1 VNRKNPRGTL
11 DTSLTIFSD
20 NTVLCSEFPRYN
32 QHPVTHRKLATISP
46 DAARELPRI
55 FLNCILGVSAVNMAV
70 RNPGN
75 GATSQ
80 LALETK
86 VGVFEVMNIAFKQP
100 YHHRADVLYGCILLM
115 FVMEVRMQQILFVCH
130 LALVLT

>member
-1 VNRKNPRGTL
+1 
-11 DTSLTIFSD
+11 
-20 NTVLCSEFPRYN
+20 
-32 QHPVTHRKLATISP
+32 
-46 DAARELPRI
+46 
-55 FLNCILGVSAVNMAV
+55 MAV

>member
-1 VNRKNPRGTL
+1 LN
-11 DTSLTIFSD
+11 TSLTIFSD
-20 NTVLCSEFPRYN
+20 NTVLCSEFPKYN
-32 QHPVTHRKLATISP
+32 QHPITHRKLATISP
-46 DAARELPRI
+46 DAARKLPRI
-55 FLNCILGVSAVNMAV
+55 FLNCILGVSAVHMAV

-86 VGVFEVMNIAFKQP
+86 VGVFEVMNIAFQQP

-115 FVMEVRMQQILFVCH
+115 FVMEVRMQQMLFVCH
-130 LALVLT
+130 LALVLM